1 MDVLPDT
8 TAPGPDLNSG
18 PRQYSRRHLLH
29 LGLGL
34 AVVLPAAWRGAPA
47 VAAQAPTAGTL
58 FDGSSLGAWKPV
70 VFGGEGDVRLEN
82 GHIVLDRGNDLT
94 GVVWT
99 GASLPAHYTLEL
111 EAMRVD
117 GTDFFCG
124 LTFPVAGRHCTF
136 VVGGWGGSL
145 IGLSNLEGYD
155 ASENETSQVRRI
167 VDRRWYRIGVRVSPT
182 SMQATLDDE
191 MMADVPLEGRD
202 IGVRPEMELC
212 RPLGIASYRTVA
224 AIRAIRL
231 TPATSA
237 V

>member
-8 TAPGPDLNSG
+8 TVPGPDLNSV
-18 PRQYSRRHLLH
+18 PRLCSRRQLLH
-29 LGLGL
+29 LCLGL
-34 AVVLPAAWRGAPA
+34 AAVLPAACRRTR
-47 VAAQAPTAGTL
+47 VAAAQPPAAGTL

-70 VFGGEGDVRLEN
+70 VFGGEGEVRLEN

-99 GASLPAHYTLEL
+99 GAPLPAHYTIEV

-117 GTDFFCG
+117 GTDFFCA
-124 LTFPVAGRHCTF
+124 LTFPVDGRHCTF

-182 SMQATLDDE
+182 SMRAMLDDE
-191 MMADVPLEGRD
+191 VMADVALEGRD

-231 TPATSA
+231 TPASSA

>member
-1 MDVLPDT
+1 MNVLPDT
-8 TAPGPDLNSG
+8 TASGADLNTV
-18 PRQYSRRHLLH
+18 PRPCSRRRLLRWCV
-29 LGLGL
+29 GL
-34 AVVLPAAWRGAPA
+34 AAVLPMARPAAYAPQAPA
-47 VAAQAPTAGTL
+47 TQSL
-58 FDGSSLGAWKPV
+58 FDGTSLGSWKPV
-70 VFGGEGDVRLEN
+70 VFGGEGEVRLEN

-99 GASLPAHYTLEL
+99 GAPLPAHFTVEL

-155 ASENETSQVRRI
+155 ASENETSQVRRL
-167 VDRRWYRIGVRVSPT
+167 VDRRWYRIQVRVSPT
-182 SMQATLDDE
+182 SMQAMLDDE
-191 MMADVPLEGRD
+191 LLADVALEGRD
-202 IGVRPEMELC
+202 IDVRPEMEPC

-231 TPATSA
+231 TPAA
-237 V
+237 ALA

>member
-1 MDVLPDT
+1 MNSLPDT
-8 TAPGPDLNSG
+8 TAPGAHLNTG
-18 PRQYSRRHLLH
+18 PRPCSRRHLLRWCV
-29 LGLGL
+29 GL
-34 AVVLPAAWRGAPA
+34 AAVLPMARHAASAATQAPA
-47 VAAQAPTAGTL
+47 SQLL
-58 FDGSSLGAWKPV
+58 FDGTSLGPWKPV
-70 VFGGEGDVRLEN
+70 VFGGEGEVRLEN

-99 GASLPAHYTLEL
+99 GAPLPAHFTVEL

-155 ASENETSQVRRI
+155 ASENETSQVRRL
-167 VDRRWYRIGVRVSPT
+167 VDRRWYRIRVRVSPT
-182 SMQATLDDE
+182 SMQAMLDDE
-191 MMADVPLEGRD
+191 LLADVALEGRD
-202 IGVRPEMELC
+202 IDVRPEMEPC

-231 TPATSA
+231 TPAASVA
-237 V
+237 